1 MPHPRKP
8 ADARAELSP
17 PVGPTMFVRGAAG
30 WATEAVPAPEGVYHY
45 VSPSG
50 RFDEDVGILMS
61 PDEALDVAFAL
72 LQAASFVATHAP
84 APGGALPATE
94 A

>member
-1 MPHPRKP
+1 MPHSEKP
-8 ADARAELSP
+8 AAARAELSQP
-17 PVGPTMFVRGAAG
+17 ASPTTFVRGAAG
-30 WATEAVPAPEGVYHY
+30 WATEAVPEGVYHY

-50 RFDEDVGILMS
+50 RFDEDIGILMS
-61 PDEALDVAFAL
+61 PDEALDVAFGL
-72 LQAASFVATHAP
+72 LRAASFVAMHTP